1 MNGLNKLEVLQ
12 QTRHLWKSC
21 FGDSEAFMDIY
32 FSKKFTPTSN
42 ITRQVGRQVVAA
54 AQVFPYTLCL
64 NGERVSAGYISG
76 LATLPEHRG
85 QGHAAQIL
93 HEAHRRLSDAGALF
107 SFLIPG
113 NEDLRSHYRKSRN
126 GAYETVAYRRETTFN
141 ICKTTT
147 EDIICTP
154 MKENGSEM
162 YDFYVQ
168 QLSEETAALLPSA
181 SDFSAA
187 IEVCRW
193 ELGEIWLAHRNGK
206 IVGWMMVVPEGENC
220 QVVRD
225 IRATD
230 PATTAALLR
239 QCSTAMSETTNVVWQ
254 QAVPSTTS
262 QARPY
267 AMARVVNVPLFLRT
281 MGQKHL
287 PSGTIIEVA
296 DDEAI
301 PENNGRYVV
310 AHGEYQRTQMP
321 PDLILTPG
329 ELAAKALAKAALW
342 FPMMLDE

>member
-1 MNGLNKLEVLQ
+1 MNGLNQLEVLQ
-12 QTRHLWKSC
+12 QTRHLWKTC

-32 FSKKFTPTSN
+32 FSKKFTSTSN
-42 ITRQVGRQVVAA
+42 LTRQVGRQVVAA

-64 NGERVSAGYISG
+64 NDERVPVGYISG
-76 LATLPEHRG
+76 LATLPEYRG

-93 HEAHRRLSDAGALF
+93 HEAHRRLSDARALF

-113 NEDLRSHYRKSRN
+113 NEDLRNYYRNSRN
-126 GAYETVAYRRETTFN
+126 GAYETVAYRKETTFN
-141 ICKTTT
+141 ICEATT
-147 EDIICTP
+147 EEIICTP
-154 MKENGSEM
+154 MKENDSEI
-162 YDFYVQ
+162 YAFYVQ
-168 QLSEETAALLPSA
+168 QLSKEPAALLPSA

-193 ELGEIWLAHRNGK
+193 EHGEIWLAHRNGK

-239 QCSTAMSETTNVVWQ
+239 QCLTAMNETPDVVWR

-310 AHGEYQRTQMP
+310 DHGECHRTQMP

-329 ELAAKALAKAALW
+329 ELAAKALAKTALW
-342 FPMMLDE
+342 LPMMLDE